1 LRFVL
6 LVLVANYGPSDPDLF
21 LWHAY
26 ANMTLKTEPVDEP
39 LNNATTPRVGTFFAT
54 RAKDR
59 QNHQFTPVKL

>member
-1 LRFVL
+1 
-6 LVLVANYGPSDPDLF
+6 
-21 LWHAY
+21 
-26 ANMTLKTEPVDEP
+26 MTLKTEPVDEP